1 MIYLKSYP
9 TEHGS
14 VVAMCDEEL
23 LGRVLRSGKLVLDL
37 ERYASFYKGELVGE
51 AEAAGIISAEKI
63 YSANIVGERSV
74 GIVVRFGLVAA
85 GDVRLVENV
94 PFVQLFAMV

>member
-1 MIYLKSYP
+1 MIYFKSYL

-37 ERYASFYKGELVGE
+37 DRYASFYKGELLAE
-51 AEAAGIISAEKI
+51 AEAIVKVSGEKI
-63 YSANIVGERSV
+63 YSANIVGARSV
-74 GIVVRFGLVAA
+74 GIVAKFGLVGPDDIKA
-85 GDVRLVENV
+85 VEGV